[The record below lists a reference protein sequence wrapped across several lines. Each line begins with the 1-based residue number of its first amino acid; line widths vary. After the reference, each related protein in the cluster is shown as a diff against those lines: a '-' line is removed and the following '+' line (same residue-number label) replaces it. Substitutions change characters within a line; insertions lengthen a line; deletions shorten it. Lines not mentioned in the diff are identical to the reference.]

1 MQMKMKRKKRKLRY
15 DINRPRSR
23 YGHKYSKYK
32 KFLSMMIHICI
43 KQHLATFEAQLTKM
57 LSSTEDELN
66 KSVAY
71 KRTSNFIKTL
81 HVKEIFLQNDFL
93 HHNM

>member
-1 MQMKMKRKKRKLRY
+1 
-15 DINRPRSR
+15 
-23 YGHKYSKYK
+23 
-32 KFLSMMIHICI
+32 MIHICI

-93 HHNM
+93 HHNMWGTLLVFQLIILAFLALKN